1 MPTATRRYP
10 TQGYQGL
17 QGQATAESVSGLVE
31 GRFGTET
38 LLFHRF
44 FTVCDRN
51 AHQRLVRF
59 TKDETDNT
67 PSSSQQRAA
76 STPWQMTL
84 LSAETNTAQHYPNPR
99 DPNLSKPS
107 FQCVSVQA
115 SRNTC
120 EGLQCLPA
128 AQRWQLVLRSDY
140 HYLLQRGG
148 QRHIAARA
156 VRTVFAVSQHT

>member
-10 TQGYQGL
+10 TQGYPGL
-17 QGQATAESVSGLVE
+17 QGQATAESLSGLVE

-38 LLFHRF
+38 VRCCFTAFHCGV
-44 FTVCDRN
+44 TPTHTS
-51 AHQRLVRF
+51 AQQRLVRF

-67 PSSSQQRAA
+67 PSSFQQRAA

-99 DPNLSKPS
+99 DPSLSRPS

-115 SRNTC
+115 GSST
-120 EGLQCLPA
+120 A
-128 AQRWQLVLRSDY
+128 AGAETRLRGCSVFLR
-140 HYLLQRGG
+140 HSGG
-148 QRHIAARA
+148 
-156 VRTVFAVSQHT
+156 S